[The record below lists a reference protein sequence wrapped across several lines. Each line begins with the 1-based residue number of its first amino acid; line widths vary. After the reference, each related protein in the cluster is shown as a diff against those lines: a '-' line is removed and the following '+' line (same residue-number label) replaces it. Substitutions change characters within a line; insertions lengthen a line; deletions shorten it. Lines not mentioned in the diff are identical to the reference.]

1 MTRFFKKFTISKYCK
16 ENLNKEKTMPRRKE
30 HNIESNCVSFDD
42 DCYNE
47 TSDYYT
53 NIAAMDRKELET
65 VKSIYTTGE
74 TFVKDI
80 TAKIKQALGV

>member
-1 MTRFFKKFTISKYCK
+1 MTRR
-16 ENLNKEKTMPRRKE
+16 EQ
-30 HNIESNCVSFDD
+30 HNIKSNCVTFED

-47 TSDYYT
+47 TSDYYK

-65 VKSIYTTGE
+65 FKSVYKTGE
-74 TFVKDI
+74 SFVKEI

>member
-1 MTRFFKKFTISKYCK
+1 MTWFFKKFTISKYCK
-16 ENLNKEKTMPRRKE
+16 ENLNKEKTMPRRQE

-53 NIAAMDRKELET
+53 NITAMDRKELDAIRSA
-65 VKSIYTTGE
+65 VKTGE
-74 TFVKDI
+74 AFVKDI
-80 TAKIKQALGV
+80 AAKIKQALGV